1 MKPRFSKI
9 EVRTSGIVDGRTFD
23 SGTKVFFIEKFSDE
37 RRTDEQ
43 KKEKL
48 LFYVY
53 SCLII

>member
-1 MKPRFSKI
+1 M
-9 EVRTSGIVDGRTFD
+9 DGRTFD